1 MNKEQTS
8 YCWHILFGSSLI
20 LPPEIFKAQSLSTPG
35 TGQGTSL
42 GDVKLEPL
50 DEQPESESKQM
61 CLPVTL
67 MLVAQHFSPFLGC
80 VFNHLSFRC
89 QVTLLKAYGW
99 DLGQV

>member
-20 LPPEIFKAQSLSTPG
+20 FAPEIFKAQSLSTPG
-35 TGQGTSL
+35 TGQGISL
-42 GDVKLEPL
+42 GDAKLEPL

-61 CLPVTL
+61 CLPVPL